1 MNLKEEIKS
10 NIFESLRHTHFNEIS
25 TDVRYRVLARINNHI
40 WSVCIT
46 YFWNIKDELSRTK
59 EE

>member
-10 NIFESLRHTHFNEIS
+10 NIFERFESCRHNEIS

>member
-10 NIFESLRHTHFNEIS
+10 NVFERFESGRHNEIS
-25 TDVRYRVLARINNHI
+25 TDVRYRVLVRINNPI
-40 WSVCIT
+40 WRVCIT